1 MHCHTPVHR
10 DIHIIAVLQSARR
23 IHQTV
28 HLEQLTMQ
36 ATMCVLHLI
45 QKRAARGSLSMELT
59 MYATKPLN
67 VRAVRFTL
75 RGISAGMCQ
84 VLPVHLATHIMHQRQ
99 GARQHPYA
107 LTVPHTMQVI
117 IVATK
122 QHMLVAPLAIHGT
135 GHTVCAIRTVL
146 LAEAIQ

>member
-84 VLPVHLATHIMHQRQ
+84 TILALRDINTMGVQENARPIRSVLPVVRM
-99 GARQHPYA
+99 
-107 LTVPHTMQVI
+107 
-117 IVATK
+117 
-122 QHMLVAPLAIHGT
+122 
-135 GHTVCAIRTVL
+135 
-146 LAEAIQ
+146 